1 MCNHHLDEAT
11 IVSFASGAISPPLAI
26 VVSSHLELC
35 SHCRDKVEKAEVIGG
50 SLLQGM
56 QEQPLSDRALND
68 LLEKL
73 GARNKNRILEVAEQP
88 PAVHCDILPSCV
100 SNIVKKPV
108 NELSWKRVGAGVS
121 LYQIATENTDKARFE
136 KLFLMKIEAGRKMP
150 EHGHG
155 GSEITLIL
163 SGSYS
168 DELGTYKRGDV
179 ADLDE
184 DIEHQPIVSKEA
196 PCICLVAIEAPTRF
210 KGFFPKLFQ
219 PYVGL

>member
-11 IVSFASGAISPPLAI
+11 IVSFASGAISSPLAV
-26 VVSSHLELC
+26 VVSSHLEMC
-35 SHCRDKVEKAEVIGG
+35 SHCRDQVQKAEVIGG
-50 SLLQGM
+50 SLLDDT
-56 QEQPLSDRALND
+56 QEQPLSDRSLND

-73 GARNKNRILEVAEQP
+73 GARNKNRLSEVAEQSTP
-88 PAVHCDILPSCV
+88 IQCEVLPSCV

-108 NELSWKRVGAGVS
+108 AEVSWKRVGAGVS
-121 LYQIATENTDKARFE
+121 LFQIATENTDKASSE
-136 KLFLMKIEAGRKMP
+136 KLFLMKIEAGRTMP

-155 GSEITLIL
+155 GSETTLIL

-168 DELGTYKRGDV
+168 DELGTFERGDV

-210 KGFFPKLFQ
+210 KGFFPKLLQ

>member
-11 IVSFASGAISPPLAI
+11 IVSFASGSISRPLAV
-26 VVSSHLELC
+26 VVSSHLEMC
-35 SHCRDKVEKAEVIGG
+35 SHCRDQVEKAEIIGG
-50 SLLQGM
+50 SLLEDTE
-56 QEQPLSDRALND
+56 EQPLSDRALND

-73 GARNKNRILEVAEQP
+73 GARNKNHVLEVPEKS
-88 PAVHCDILPSCV
+88 LPVQCEVLPNCV

-108 NELSWKRVGAGVS
+108 SEVTWKRVGAGVS
-121 LYQIATENTDKARFE
+121 LYQIDIEKTDRASYE
-136 KLFLMKIEAGRKMP
+136 KLFLMKIEAGRTMP

-155 GSEITLIL
+155 GSETTLIL

-168 DELGTYKRGDV
+168 DELGTFERGDV

-184 DIEHQPIVSKEA
+184 NIEHQPVVSKED

-210 KGFFPKLFQ
+210 KGFFPKLLQ